1 MADNN
6 LLTEKAKILEQIK
19 RIQSEQGVENAKLDT
34 SYIKLKGRLE
44 EIVKVLKGFVNE
56 QNRTV
61 QGAVDL
67 ERGAKSLGT
76 IYSGLA
82 TQMRQQAGLHS
93 DIASG
98 IKLQLEDGKAEE
110 TSKGNQQT
118 IVNDILAKYRQ
129 QSSLANELAEL
140 TSDDIVAKG
149 QLRDQLA
156 SISEDIKSQT
166 GDLDKRTNVAKVF
179 LSTQNNIEASINEQI
194 AGAEDLASLSQ
205 EQKDILEQ
213 QAEVFD
219 SMKKK
224 VDALGST
231 LTTFLKRPQAAI
243 GALVIGI
250 GKFAG
255 KFGEVNREL
264 GQSFTQGLN
273 ASTLSAT
280 GLGFIFEDTAGT
292 VRELASEF
300 GGVDAAT
307 LSTQAN
313 IGLMATNMG
322 ITNKEA
328 VGLTA
333 SFARLNGSSTDV
345 AADMIKTT
353 QEFANQNGLVPAAL
367 MADLAGSTEEFA
379 LFGKD
384 GGKNIL
390 EAAGYAAKLGTNM
403 GTISGIADGLL
414 DFESSITKELE
425 LGAMLGKNIN
435 LDKARQLAME
445 GDLDGMMKETL
456 KSLGG
461 IDAFNKMDYFQKK
474 ATADLL
480 GVSVAEMQKM
490 ATNAEKAG
498 SMGEVMNSSFS
509 KAGEFLNTGLNKYL
523 GTGIQGLGGMITM
536 TGQVGTGFSAMGTSI
551 GGVIK
556 GTGKVL
562 KNMLSMGGGAVLKGL
577 KAAGGFLAGTPVGK
591 KVGGL
596 KDKLMSGVKDKFTG
610 AGDAS
615 PKKGGMPGKGIMD
628 GMSKI
633 NMSAVLKGAAA
644 MLVVAAAV
652 FVFGKAV
659 QEFMKVS
666 WSAVGMA
673 VVSMLALVGAVALL
687 GVIMM
692 SGVGAVAILA
702 GAAAMLVVAAAVLV
716 LGIGLQA
723 IGTGFEMLGA
733 GISSLTPNLLAV
745 GTSILG
751 MVTLLPMIG
760 FLSLGLIGLAGSL
773 AYLALFGTLALPALI
788 GIGAAIIMA
797 GLGVTMLG
805 NGLLIVG
812 AGLQN
817 IGNSISGIGDIIGNL
832 ITFIEPIM
840 ALSLALTA
848 FAGSLFALS
857 IVSLVAIPALMGLGV
872 AMMIA
877 GLGVTILGNGLSL
890 VGAGLQTISNSI
902 SGIGDTIAG
911 VGDVIGN
918 IITFIG
924 PIMALSLALTTL
936 AASLMLVSVAG
947 ITALPG
953 LLAIAAIGAIAVGI
967 GGLLGVGDESA
978 ETDVS
983 QSGES
988 AEGSLLAEIKGLR
1001 EDLIS
1006 GKVGVYMDGSKVTAA
1021 IAKVVDKVGSNSY
1034 AI

>member
-6 LLTEKAKILEQIK
+6 LLKEKAKILEQIK
-19 RIQSEQGVENAKLDT
+19 RIQSEQGTENAKLDT

-67 ERGAKSLGT
+67 ESGAKSLGT

-82 TQMRQQAGLHS
+82 TQMRQQAGLQS

-98 IKLQLEDGKAEE
+98 IKVQLEAGKAET

-118 IVNDILAKYRQ
+118 IVNDILAKYNQ
-129 QSSLANELAEL
+129 QTSLANELAQL
-140 TSDDIVAKG
+140 TSDDIVAKS
-149 QLRDQLA
+149 QLRDKIA

-166 GDLDKRTNVAKVF
+166 GDLDKRTNIAKVF

-194 AGAEDLASLSQ
+194 AGAEDLSSLNQ

-224 VDALGST
+224 VGALGST

-273 ASTLSAT
+273 SATLSAT

-292 VRELASEF
+292 VKELASEF

-307 LSTQAN
+307 FSTQTN
-313 IGLMATNMG
+313 IGLIASNMG
-322 ITNKEA
+322 ISNKEA

-333 SFARLNGSSTDV
+333 SFSRLNGSSTDV

-353 QEFANQNGLVPAAL
+353 QEFANQNGIIPAAL

-445 GDLDGMMKETL
+445 GDLKGMMKETL

-461 IDAFNKMDYFQKK
+461 IEAFNNMDYFQKK

-490 ATNAEKAG
+490 ATNTEKAG

-523 GTGIQGLGGMITM
+523 GTGLQGLGGMITM
-536 TGQVGTGFSAMGTSI
+536 TGQVGHGFSAMGTSI

-556 GTGKVL
+556 GTGQVL
-562 KNMLSMGGGAVLKGL
+562 KNIMGMVAGPVLKGL
-577 KAAGGFLAGTPVGK
+577 KSVGGLLANSKVGK
-591 KVGGL
+591 KVGGI
-596 KDKLMSGVKDKFTG
+596 KDKLMSGVKDKFSG
-610 AGDAS
+610 GGDAS
-615 PKKGGMPGKGIMD
+615 PKKGGGMPGKGIMD
-628 GMSKI
+628 GMAKI
-633 NMSAVLKGAAA
+633 DMKKVIQGAAA
-644 MLVVAAAV
+644 MVIVAGAV
-652 FVFGKAV
+652 FIFGKAV

-666 WSAVGMA
+666 WEAVGMA

-687 GVIMM
+687 GAIMM

-702 GAAAMLVVAAAVLV
+702 GAAAMLVVASAVLV
-716 LGIGLQA
+716 LGLGLQA

-733 GISSLTPNLLAV
+733 GIMSLTPNLLAV

-760 FLSLGLIGLAGSL
+760 LLSLGLVALAGSL
-773 AYLALFGTLALPALI
+773 AYLALFGTLALPALM
-788 GIGAAIIMA
+788 GIGVAMMMA

-805 NGLLIVG
+805 NGL
-812 AGLQN
+812 
-817 IGNSISGIGDIIGNL
+817 
-832 ITFIEPIM
+832 
-840 ALSLALTA
+840 
-848 FAGSLFALS
+848 
-857 IVSLVAIPALMGLGV
+857 
-872 AMMIA
+872 
-877 GLGVTILGNGLSL
+877 SL
-890 VGAGLQTISNSI
+890 VGTGLQTISNSI

-911 VGDVIGN
+911 VGDVISN
-918 IITFIG
+918 IVTFIG
-924 PIMALSLALTTL
+924 PIMALSLALTAL

-953 LLAIAAIGAIAVGI
+953 LLAIAAVGAIAVGI
-967 GGLLGVGDESA
+967 GGLLGGDESA

>member
-1 MADNN
+1 MAESNN
-6 LLTEKAKILEQIK
+6 LLKEKAQLLE
-19 RIQSEQGVENAKLDT
+19 RIRGIQAEQGKEAAKLDGAYQIAA
-34 SYIKLKGRLE
+34 SRLK
-44 EIVKVLKGFVNE
+44 EIVKIIKASEVAQENVANSVDE
-56 QNRTV
+56 MVT
-61 QGAVDL
+61 GAQ
-67 ERGAKSLGT
+67 SLGSV
-76 IYSGLA
+76 YSRIKTQQLEQADISANIANSLQGRIDSNSKLSNQNA
-82 TQMRQQAGLHS
+82 TAQQQASSILTAYGDQAS
-93 DIASG
+93 IAREMSQLTSEDVEQKA
-98 IKLQLEDGKAEE
+98 KLQSDFDAMGQLIQEE
-110 TSKGNQQT
+110 LDSMDKRLAVTKDFMAQQGVISDSVKNQ
-118 IVNDILAKYRQ
+118 INDAQEL
-129 QSSLANELAEL
+129 SSL
-140 TSDDIVAKG
+140 
-149 QLRDQLA
+149 
-156 SISEDIKSQT
+156 
-166 GDLDKRTNVAKVF
+166 
-179 LSTQNNIEASINEQI
+179 ST
-194 AGAEDLASLSQ
+194 
-205 EQKDILEQ
+205 EQKSILEQ
-213 QAEVFD
+213 QAQVFD
-219 SMKKK
+219 SMKNK

-273 ASTLSAT
+273 SSTLSAT

-307 LSTQAN
+307 LSTQTN
-313 IGLMATNMG
+313 IGLMASNMG

-333 SFARLNGSSTDV
+333 SFARLNGSSNDV

-353 QEFANQNGLVPAAL
+353 QEFANQNGIIPGAL

-403 GTISGIADGLL
+403 STISGIADGLL

-490 ATNAEKAG
+490 ATNSEKAG
-498 SMGEVMNSSFS
+498 TMGEVMSSSFS

-523 GTGIQGLGGMITM
+523 GTGLQGLGGMITM

-556 GTGKVL
+556 GTGQVL
-562 KNMLSMGGGAVLKGL
+562 KNIMGMVAGPVLKGL
-577 KAAGGFLAGTPVGK
+577 KSVGGLLANSKVGK
-591 KVGGL
+591 KVGGI
-596 KDKLMSGVKDKFTG
+596 KDKILGGVKDKFSG
-610 AGDAS
+610 GGDAS
-615 PKKGGMPGKGIMD
+615 PKKGGGMPGKGIMD
-628 GMSKI
+628 GMAKI
-633 NMSAVLKGAAA
+633 DMKKVLQGAAA
-644 MLVVAAAV
+644 MVIVAGAV

-666 WSAVGMA
+666 WEAVGMA

-687 GVIMM
+687 GAIMM

-702 GAAAMLVVAAAVLV
+702 GAAAMLVVASAVLV

-760 FLSLGLIGLAGSL
+760 LLSLGLIALAGSL
-773 AYLALFGTLALPALI
+773 AYLALFGTAALPVLMGLGVAMM
-788 GIGAAIIMA
+788 MA

-805 NGLLIVG
+805 K
-812 AGLQN
+812 
-817 IGNSISGIGDIIGNL
+817 
-832 ITFIEPIM
+832 
-840 ALSLALTA
+840 
-848 FAGSLFALS
+848 
-857 IVSLVAIPALMGLGV
+857 
-872 AMMIA
+872 
-877 GLGVTILGNGLSL
+877 GLSL
-890 VGAGLQTISNSI
+890 VGAGLKTISDSI
-902 SGIGDTIAG
+902 SGIGDTISG
-911 VGDVIGN
+911 VGTVIGN
-918 IITFIG
+918 IVTFIG
-924 PIMALSLALTTL
+924 PIMALSLALTAL

-953 LLAIAAIGAIAVGI
+953 LLAIAAVGAIAVGI
-967 GGLLGVGDESA
+967 SGLFGGDDETADVDTNSEGGDSA
-978 ETDVS
+978 LIT
-983 QSGES
+983 
-988 AEGSLLAEIKGLR
+988 EIKGLR
-1001 EDLIS
+1001 ADLID
-1006 GKVGVYMDGSKVTAA
+1006 GKVGVYMDGTKVTAA
-1021 IAKVVDKVGSNSY
+1021 ISKVVDKVGSNSY

>member
-6 LLTEKAKILEQIK
+6 LLKEKAKILEQIK

-67 ERGAKSLGT
+67 ESGAKSLGT
-76 IYSGLA
+76 IYSGLG
-82 TQMRQQAGLHS
+82 TQMRKQANIQS
-93 DIASG
+93 DIAAG
-98 IKLQLEDGKAEE
+98 IKVQLESGKKLT
-110 TSKGNQQT
+110 TSKGDQQK
-118 IVNDILAKYRQ
+118 IVNDILAKYNQ
-129 QSSLANELAEL
+129 QSSLANELAAL
-140 TSDDIVAKG
+140 TSDDVVAKS
-149 QLRDQLA
+149 QLHDKIA

-166 GDLDKRTNVAKVF
+166 GDLDKRTNISKVF
-179 LSTQNNIEASINEQI
+179 LSNQNSIEESIKEQI
-194 AGAEDLASLSQ
+194 AQAEDLSSLSQ
-205 EQKDILEQ
+205 DQKDILEE
-213 QAEVFD
+213 QAKVFD

-273 ASTLSAT
+273 SATLSAT
-280 GLGFIFEDTAGT
+280 GLGFIFDDTAGT
-292 VRELASEF
+292 VKELASEF

-313 IGLMATNMG
+313 IGLIASNMG
-322 ITNKEA
+322 ISNKEA

-333 SFARLNGSSTDV
+333 SFSRLNGNSNDV

-353 QEFANQNGLVPAAL
+353 QEFANQNGIIPGAL

-403 GTISGIADGLL
+403 STISGIADGLL

-498 SMGEVMNSSFS
+498 TMGEVMSSSFS
-509 KAGEFLNTGLNKYL
+509 KAGEFLDTGLNKYL
-523 GTGIQGLGGMITM
+523 GTGLEGLGGMITM

-551 GGVIK
+551 GGAIK
-556 GTGKVL
+556 GTGQLL
-562 KNMLSMGGGAVLKGL
+562 KNVMGMVAGPVLKGL
-577 KAAGGFLAGTPVGK
+577 KSVGGAIANTGIGK
-591 KVGGL
+591 KVGEKVGGI
-596 KDKLMSGVKDKFTG
+596 KDKLMSGVKDKFSG
-610 AGDAS
+610 GGDAS
-615 PKKGGMPGKGIMD
+615 PKKGGGMPGKGIMD
-628 GMSKI
+628 GMAKI
-633 NMSAVLKGAAA
+633 DMKKVLQGAAA
-644 MLVVAAAV
+644 MVIVAGAV
-652 FVFGKAV
+652 FIFGKAV

-666 WSAVGMA
+666 WEAVGMA

-687 GVIMM
+687 GAIMM

-702 GAAAMLVVAAAVLV
+702 GAAAMLVVASAVLV

-760 FLSLGLIGLAGSL
+760 LLSLGLIALAGSL
-773 AYLALFGTLALPALI
+773 AYLALFGTAALPVLM
-788 GIGAAIIMA
+788 GIGVAMMMA

-805 NGLLIVG
+805 K
-812 AGLQN
+812 
-817 IGNSISGIGDIIGNL
+817 
-832 ITFIEPIM
+832 
-840 ALSLALTA
+840 
-848 FAGSLFALS
+848 
-857 IVSLVAIPALMGLGV
+857 
-872 AMMIA
+872 
-877 GLGVTILGNGLSL
+877 GLSL
-890 VGAGLQTISNSI
+890 VGAGLKTISDSI
-902 SGIGDTIAG
+902 SGIGDTISG
-911 VGDVIGN
+911 VGTVIGN
-918 IITFIG
+918 IVTFIG
-924 PIMALSLALTTL
+924 PIMALSLALTAL

-953 LLAIAAIGAIAVGI
+953 LLAIAAVGAIAVGI
-967 GGLLGVGDESA
+967 GGLLGGGESDE
-978 ETDVS
+978 TVTS
-983 QSGES
+983 QNGES

-1006 GKVGVYMDGSKVTAA
+1006 GKVGVYMDGAKVTAA
-1021 IAKVVDKVGSNSY
+1021 ISKVVDKVGSNSY

>member
-1 MADNN
+1 MAESNN
-6 LLTEKAKILEQIK
+6 LLKEKAQLLE
-19 RIQSEQGVENAKLDT
+19 RIRGIQAEQGKEAAKLDGAYQIAA
-34 SYIKLKGRLE
+34 SRLK
-44 EIVKVLKGFVNE
+44 EIVKIIKASEVAQENVANSVDE
-56 QNRTV
+56 MVT
-61 QGAVDL
+61 GAQ
-67 ERGAKSLGT
+67 SLGSV
-76 IYSGLA
+76 YSRIKTQQLEQADISANIANSLQGRIDSNSKLSNQNA
-82 TQMRQQAGLHS
+82 TAQQQASSILTAYGDQAS
-93 DIASG
+93 IAREMSQLTSEDVEQKA
-98 IKLQLEDGKAEE
+98 KLQSDFDAMGQLIQEE
-110 TSKGNQQT
+110 LDSMDKRLAVTKDFMAQQGVISDSVKNQ
-118 IVNDILAKYRQ
+118 INDAQEL
-129 QSSLANELAEL
+129 SSL
-140 TSDDIVAKG
+140 
-149 QLRDQLA
+149 
-156 SISEDIKSQT
+156 
-166 GDLDKRTNVAKVF
+166 
-179 LSTQNNIEASINEQI
+179 ST
-194 AGAEDLASLSQ
+194 
-205 EQKDILEQ
+205 EQKSILEQ
-213 QAEVFD
+213 QAAVFD

-273 ASTLSAT
+273 SSTLSAT

-307 LSTQAN
+307 LSTQTN
-313 IGLMATNMG
+313 IGLMASNMG

-333 SFARLNGSSTDV
+333 SFARLNGSSNDV

-353 QEFANQNGLVPAAL
+353 QEFANQNGIIPGAL

-403 GTISGIADGLL
+403 STISGIADGLL

-490 ATNAEKAG
+490 ATNSEKAG
-498 SMGEVMNSSFS
+498 TMGEVMSSSFS

-523 GTGIQGLGGMITM
+523 GTGLQGLGGMITM

-556 GTGKVL
+556 GTGQVL
-562 KNMLSMGGGAVLKGL
+562 KNIMGMVAGPVLKGL
-577 KAAGGFLAGTPVGK
+577 KSVGGLLANSKVGK
-591 KVGGL
+591 KVGGI
-596 KDKLMSGVKDKFTG
+596 KDKILGGVKDKFSG
-610 AGDAS
+610 GGDAS
-615 PKKGGMPGKGIMD
+615 PKKGGGMPGKGIMD
-628 GMSKI
+628 GMAKI
-633 NMSAVLKGAAA
+633 DMKKVLQGAAA
-644 MLVVAAAV
+644 MVIVAGAV
-652 FVFGKAV
+652 FIFGKAV

-666 WSAVGMA
+666 WEAVGMA

-687 GVIMM
+687 GAIMM

-702 GAAAMLVVAAAVLV
+702 GAAAMLVVASAVLV

-760 FLSLGLIGLAGSL
+760 LLSLGLIALAGSL
-773 AYLALFGTLALPALI
+773 AYLALFGTAALPVLMGLGVAMM
-788 GIGAAIIMA
+788 MA

-805 NGLLIVG
+805 K
-812 AGLQN
+812 
-817 IGNSISGIGDIIGNL
+817 
-832 ITFIEPIM
+832 
-840 ALSLALTA
+840 
-848 FAGSLFALS
+848 
-857 IVSLVAIPALMGLGV
+857 
-872 AMMIA
+872 
-877 GLGVTILGNGLSL
+877 GLSL
-890 VGAGLQTISNSI
+890 VGAGLKTISDSI
-902 SGIGDTIAG
+902 SGIGDTISG
-911 VGDVIGN
+911 VGTVIGN
-918 IITFIG
+918 IVTFIG
-924 PIMALSLALTTL
+924 PIMALSLALTAL

-953 LLAIAAIGAIAVGI
+953 LLAIAAVGAIAVGI
-967 GGLLGVGDESA
+967 SGLFGGDDETADVDTNSEGGDSA
-978 ETDVS
+978 LIT
-983 QSGES
+983 
-988 AEGSLLAEIKGLR
+988 EIKGLR
-1001 EDLIS
+1001 ADLID
-1006 GKVGVYMDGSKVTAA
+1006 GKVGVYMDGTKVTAA
-1021 IAKVVDKVGSNSY
+1021 ISKVVDKVGSNSY

>member
-1 MADNN
+1 MAESNN
-6 LLTEKAKILEQIK
+6 LLKEKAQLLE
-19 RIQSEQGVENAKLDT
+19 RIRGIQAEQGKEAAKLDGAYQIAA
-34 SYIKLKGRLE
+34 SRLK
-44 EIVKVLKGFVNE
+44 EIVKIIKASEVAQENVANSVDE
-56 QNRTV
+56 MVT
-61 QGAVDL
+61 GAQ
-67 ERGAKSLGT
+67 SLGSV
-76 IYSGLA
+76 YSRIKTQQLEQADISANIANSLQGRIDSNSKLSNQNA
-82 TQMRQQAGLHS
+82 TAQQQASSILTAYGDQAS
-93 DIASG
+93 IAREMSQLTSEDVEQKA
-98 IKLQLEDGKAEE
+98 KLQSDFDAMGQLIQEE
-110 TSKGNQQT
+110 LDSMDKRLAVTKDFMAQQGVISDSVKNQ
-118 IVNDILAKYRQ
+118 INDAQEL
-129 QSSLANELAEL
+129 SSL
-140 TSDDIVAKG
+140 
-149 QLRDQLA
+149 
-156 SISEDIKSQT
+156 
-166 GDLDKRTNVAKVF
+166 
-179 LSTQNNIEASINEQI
+179 ST
-194 AGAEDLASLSQ
+194 
-205 EQKDILEQ
+205 EQKSILEQ
-213 QAEVFD
+213 QAQVFD
-219 SMKKK
+219 SMKNK

-273 ASTLSAT
+273 SSTLSAT

-307 LSTQAN
+307 LSTQTN
-313 IGLMATNMG
+313 IGLMASNMG

-333 SFARLNGSSTDV
+333 SFARLNGSSNDV

-353 QEFANQNGLVPAAL
+353 QEFANQNGIIPGAL

-403 GTISGIADGLL
+403 STISGIADGLL

-490 ATNAEKAG
+490 ATNSEKAG
-498 SMGEVMNSSFS
+498 KMGEVMSSSFS

-523 GTGIQGLGGMITM
+523 GTGLQGLGGMITM

-556 GTGKVL
+556 GTGQVL
-562 KNMLSMGGGAVLKGL
+562 KNIMGMVAGPVLKGL
-577 KAAGGFLAGTPVGK
+577 KSVGGLLANSKVGK
-591 KVGGL
+591 KVGGI
-596 KDKLMSGVKDKFTG
+596 KDKILGGVKDKFSG
-610 AGDAS
+610 GGDAS
-615 PKKGGMPGKGIMD
+615 PKKGGGMPGKGIMD
-628 GMSKI
+628 GMAKI
-633 NMSAVLKGAAA
+633 DMKKVLQGAAA
-644 MLVVAAAV
+644 MVIVAGAV
-652 FVFGKAV
+652 FIFGKAV

-666 WSAVGMA
+666 WEAVGMA

-687 GVIMM
+687 GAIMM

-702 GAAAMLVVAAAVLV
+702 GAAAMLVVASAVLV

-760 FLSLGLIGLAGSL
+760 LLSLGLIALAGSL
-773 AYLALFGTLALPALI
+773 AYLALFGTAALPVLMGLGVAMM
-788 GIGAAIIMA
+788 MA

-805 NGLLIVG
+805 K
-812 AGLQN
+812 
-817 IGNSISGIGDIIGNL
+817 
-832 ITFIEPIM
+832 
-840 ALSLALTA
+840 
-848 FAGSLFALS
+848 
-857 IVSLVAIPALMGLGV
+857 
-872 AMMIA
+872 
-877 GLGVTILGNGLSL
+877 GLSL
-890 VGAGLQTISNSI
+890 VGAGLKTISDSI
-902 SGIGDTIAG
+902 SGIGDTISG
-911 VGDVIGN
+911 VGTVIGN
-918 IITFIG
+918 IVTFIG
-924 PIMALSLALTTL
+924 PIMALSLALTAL

-953 LLAIAAIGAIAVGI
+953 LLAIAAVGAIAVGI
-967 GGLLGVGDESA
+967 SGLFGGDDETADVDTNSEGGDSA
-978 ETDVS
+978 LIT
-983 QSGES
+983 
-988 AEGSLLAEIKGLR
+988 EIKGLR
-1001 EDLIS
+1001 ADLID
-1006 GKVGVYMDGSKVTAA
+1006 GKVGVYMDGTKVTAA
-1021 IAKVVDKVGSNSY
+1021 ISKVVDKVGSNSY

>member
-1 MADNN
+1 MAESNN
-6 LLTEKAKILEQIK
+6 LLKEKAQLLE
-19 RIQSEQGVENAKLDT
+19 RIRGIQAEQGKEAAKLDGAYQIAA
-34 SYIKLKGRLE
+34 SRLK
-44 EIVKVLKGFVNE
+44 EIVKIIKASEVAQENVANSVDE
-56 QNRTV
+56 MVT
-61 QGAVDL
+61 GAQ
-67 ERGAKSLGT
+67 SLGSV
-76 IYSGLA
+76 YSRIKTQQLEQADISANIANSLQGRIDSNSKLSNQNA
-82 TQMRQQAGLHS
+82 TAQQQASSILTAYGDQAS
-93 DIASG
+93 IAREMSQLTSEDVEQKA
-98 IKLQLEDGKAEE
+98 KLQSDFDAMGQLIQEE
-110 TSKGNQQT
+110 LDSMDKRLAVTKDFMAQQGVISDSVKNQ
-118 IVNDILAKYRQ
+118 INDAQEL
-129 QSSLANELAEL
+129 SSL
-140 TSDDIVAKG
+140 
-149 QLRDQLA
+149 
-156 SISEDIKSQT
+156 
-166 GDLDKRTNVAKVF
+166 
-179 LSTQNNIEASINEQI
+179 ST
-194 AGAEDLASLSQ
+194 
-205 EQKDILEQ
+205 EQKSILEQ
-213 QAEVFD
+213 QAQVFD
-219 SMKKK
+219 SMKNK

-273 ASTLSAT
+273 SSTLSAT

-307 LSTQAN
+307 LSTQTN
-313 IGLMATNMG
+313 IGLMASNMG

-333 SFARLNGSSTDV
+333 SFARLNGSSNDV

-353 QEFANQNGLVPAAL
+353 QEFANQNGIIPGAL

-403 GTISGIADGLL
+403 STISGIADGLL

-498 SMGEVMNSSFS
+498 TMGEVMSSSFS

-523 GTGIQGLGGMITM
+523 GTGLQGLGGMITM

-556 GTGKVL
+556 GTGQVL
-562 KNMLSMGGGAVLKGL
+562 KNIMGMVAGPVLKGL
-577 KAAGGFLAGTPVGK
+577 KSVGGLLANSKVGK
-591 KVGGL
+591 KVGGI
-596 KDKLMSGVKDKFTG
+596 KDKILGGVKDKFSG
-610 AGDAS
+610 GGDAS
-615 PKKGGMPGKGIMD
+615 PKKGGGMPGKGIMD
-628 GMSKI
+628 GMAKI
-633 NMSAVLKGAAA
+633 DMKKVLQGAAA
-644 MLVVAAAV
+644 MVIVAGAV
-652 FVFGKAV
+652 FIFGKAV

-666 WSAVGMA
+666 WEAVGMA

-687 GVIMM
+687 GAIMM

-702 GAAAMLVVAAAVLV
+702 GAAAMLVVASAVLV

-760 FLSLGLIGLAGSL
+760 LLSLGLIALAGSL
-773 AYLALFGTLALPALI
+773 AYLALFGTAALPVLM
-788 GIGAAIIMA
+788 GIGVAMMMA

-805 NGLLIVG
+805 K
-812 AGLQN
+812 
-817 IGNSISGIGDIIGNL
+817 
-832 ITFIEPIM
+832 
-840 ALSLALTA
+840 
-848 FAGSLFALS
+848 
-857 IVSLVAIPALMGLGV
+857 
-872 AMMIA
+872 
-877 GLGVTILGNGLSL
+877 GLSL
-890 VGAGLQTISNSI
+890 VGAGLKTISDSI
-902 SGIGDTIAG
+902 SGIGDTISG
-911 VGDVIGN
+911 VGTVIGN
-918 IITFIG
+918 IVTFIG
-924 PIMALSLALTTL
+924 PIMALSLALTAL

-953 LLAIAAIGAIAVGI
+953 LLAIAAVGAIAVGI
-967 GGLLGVGDESA
+967 SGLFGGDDETADVDTNSEGGDSA
-978 ETDVS
+978 LIT
-983 QSGES
+983 
-988 AEGSLLAEIKGLR
+988 EIKGLR
-1001 EDLIS
+1001 ADLID
-1006 GKVGVYMDGSKVTAA
+1006 GKVGVYMDGTKVTAA
-1021 IAKVVDKVGSNSY
+1021 ISKVVDKVGSNSY

>member
-1 MADNN
+1 MAESNN
-6 LLTEKAKILEQIK
+6 LLKEKAQLLE
-19 RIQSEQGVENAKLDT
+19 RIRGIQAEQGKEAAKLDGAYQIAA
-34 SYIKLKGRLE
+34 SRLK
-44 EIVKVLKGFVNE
+44 EIVKIIKASEVAQENVANSVDE
-56 QNRTV
+56 MVT
-61 QGAVDL
+61 GAQ
-67 ERGAKSLGT
+67 SLGSV
-76 IYSGLA
+76 YSRIKTQQLEQADISANIANSLQGRIDSNSKLSNQNA
-82 TQMRQQAGLHS
+82 TAQQQASSILTAYGDQAS
-93 DIASG
+93 IAREMSQLTSEDVEQKA
-98 IKLQLEDGKAEE
+98 KLQSDFDAMGQLIQEE
-110 TSKGNQQT
+110 LDSMDKRLAVTKDFMAQQGVISDSVKNQ
-118 IVNDILAKYRQ
+118 INDAQEL
-129 QSSLANELAEL
+129 SSL
-140 TSDDIVAKG
+140 
-149 QLRDQLA
+149 
-156 SISEDIKSQT
+156 
-166 GDLDKRTNVAKVF
+166 
-179 LSTQNNIEASINEQI
+179 ST
-194 AGAEDLASLSQ
+194 
-205 EQKDILEQ
+205 EQKSILEQ
-213 QAEVFD
+213 QAQVFD
-219 SMKKK
+219 SMKNK

-273 ASTLSAT
+273 SSTLSAT

-307 LSTQAN
+307 LSTQTN
-313 IGLMATNMG
+313 IGLMASNMG

-333 SFARLNGSSTDV
+333 SFARLNGSSNDV

-353 QEFANQNGLVPAAL
+353 QEFANQNGIIPGAL

-403 GTISGIADGLL
+403 STISGIADGLL

-490 ATNAEKAG
+490 ATNSEKAG
-498 SMGEVMNSSFS
+498 TMGEVMSSSFS

-523 GTGIQGLGGMITM
+523 GTGLQGLGGMITM

-551 GGVIK
+551 GGAIK
-556 GTGKVL
+556 GTGQLL
-562 KNMLSMGGGAVLKGL
+562 KNIMGMVAGPVLKGL
-577 KAAGGFLAGTPVGK
+577 KSVGGLLANSKVGK
-591 KVGGL
+591 KVGGI
-596 KDKLMSGVKDKFTG
+596 KDKILGGVKDKFSG
-610 AGDAS
+610 GGDAS
-615 PKKGGMPGKGIMD
+615 PKKGGGMPGKGIMD
-628 GMSKI
+628 GMAKI
-633 NMSAVLKGAAA
+633 DMKKVLQGAAA
-644 MLVVAAAV
+644 MVIVAGAV
-652 FVFGKAV
+652 FIFGKAV

-666 WSAVGMA
+666 WEAVGMA

-687 GVIMM
+687 GAIMM

-702 GAAAMLVVAAAVLV
+702 GAAAMLVVASAVLV

-760 FLSLGLIGLAGSL
+760 LLSLGLIALAGSL
-773 AYLALFGTLALPALI
+773 AYLALFGTAALPVLMGLGVAMM
-788 GIGAAIIMA
+788 MA

-805 NGLLIVG
+805 K
-812 AGLQN
+812 
-817 IGNSISGIGDIIGNL
+817 
-832 ITFIEPIM
+832 
-840 ALSLALTA
+840 
-848 FAGSLFALS
+848 
-857 IVSLVAIPALMGLGV
+857 
-872 AMMIA
+872 
-877 GLGVTILGNGLSL
+877 GLSL
-890 VGAGLQTISNSI
+890 VGAGLKTISDSI
-902 SGIGDTIAG
+902 SGIGDTISG
-911 VGDVIGN
+911 VGTVIGN
-918 IITFIG
+918 IVTFIG
-924 PIMALSLALTTL
+924 PIMALSLALTAL

-953 LLAIAAIGAIAVGI
+953 LLAIAAVGAIAVGI
-967 GGLLGVGDESA
+967 SGLFGGDDETADVDTNSEGGDSA
-978 ETDVS
+978 LIT
-983 QSGES
+983 
-988 AEGSLLAEIKGLR
+988 EIKGLR
-1001 EDLIS
+1001 ADLID
-1006 GKVGVYMDGSKVTAA
+1006 GKVGVYMDGTKVTAA
-1021 IAKVVDKVGSNSY
+1021 ISKVVDKVGSNSY

>member
-1 MADNN
+1 MAESNN
-6 LLTEKAKILEQIK
+6 LLKEKAQLLE
-19 RIQSEQGVENAKLDT
+19 RIRGIQAEQGKEAAKLDGAYQIAA
-34 SYIKLKGRLE
+34 SRLK
-44 EIVKVLKGFVNE
+44 EIVKIIKASEVAQENVANSVDE
-56 QNRTV
+56 MVT
-61 QGAVDL
+61 GAQ
-67 ERGAKSLGT
+67 SLGSV
-76 IYSGLA
+76 YSRIKTQQLEQADISANIANSLQGRIDSNSKLSNQNA
-82 TQMRQQAGLHS
+82 TAQQQASSILTAYGDQAS
-93 DIASG
+93 IAREMSQLTSEDVEQKA
-98 IKLQLEDGKAEE
+98 KLQSDFDAMGQLIQEE
-110 TSKGNQQT
+110 LDSMDKRLAVTKDFMAQQGVISDSVKNQ
-118 IVNDILAKYRQ
+118 INDAQEL
-129 QSSLANELAEL
+129 SSL
-140 TSDDIVAKG
+140 
-149 QLRDQLA
+149 
-156 SISEDIKSQT
+156 
-166 GDLDKRTNVAKVF
+166 
-179 LSTQNNIEASINEQI
+179 ST
-194 AGAEDLASLSQ
+194 
-205 EQKDILEQ
+205 EQKSILEQ
-213 QAEVFD
+213 QAQVFD
-219 SMKKK
+219 SMKNK

-273 ASTLSAT
+273 SSTLSAT

-307 LSTQAN
+307 LSTQTN
-313 IGLMATNMG
+313 IGLMASNMG

-333 SFARLNGSSTDV
+333 SFARLNGSSNDV

-353 QEFANQNGLVPAAL
+353 QEFANQNGIIPGAL

-403 GTISGIADGLL
+403 STISGIADGLL

-425 LGAMLGKNIN
+425 LGAMLCKNIN

-490 ATNAEKAG
+490 ATNSEKAG
-498 SMGEVMNSSFS
+498 TMGEVMSSSFS

-523 GTGIQGLGGMITM
+523 GTGLQGLGGMITM

-556 GTGKVL
+556 GTGQVL
-562 KNMLSMGGGAVLKGL
+562 KNIMGMVAGPVLKGL
-577 KAAGGFLAGTPVGK
+577 KSVGGLLANSKVGK
-591 KVGGL
+591 KVGGI
-596 KDKLMSGVKDKFTG
+596 KDKILGGVKDKFSG
-610 AGDAS
+610 GGDAS
-615 PKKGGMPGKGIMD
+615 PKKGGGMPGKGIMD
-628 GMSKI
+628 GMAKI
-633 NMSAVLKGAAA
+633 DMKKVLQGAAA
-644 MLVVAAAV
+644 MVIVAGAV
-652 FVFGKAV
+652 FIFGKAV

-666 WSAVGMA
+666 WEAVGMA

-687 GVIMM
+687 GAIMM

-702 GAAAMLVVAAAVLV
+702 GAAAMLVVASAVLV

-760 FLSLGLIGLAGSL
+760 LLSLGLIALAGSL
-773 AYLALFGTLALPALI
+773 AYLALFGTAALPVLMGLGVAMM
-788 GIGAAIIMA
+788 MA

-805 NGLLIVG
+805 K
-812 AGLQN
+812 
-817 IGNSISGIGDIIGNL
+817 
-832 ITFIEPIM
+832 
-840 ALSLALTA
+840 
-848 FAGSLFALS
+848 
-857 IVSLVAIPALMGLGV
+857 
-872 AMMIA
+872 
-877 GLGVTILGNGLSL
+877 GLSL
-890 VGAGLQTISNSI
+890 VGAGLKTISDSI
-902 SGIGDTIAG
+902 SGIGDTISG
-911 VGDVIGN
+911 VGTVIGN
-918 IITFIG
+918 IVTFIG
-924 PIMALSLALTTL
+924 PIMALSLALTAL

-953 LLAIAAIGAIAVGI
+953 LLAIAAVGAIAVGI
-967 GGLLGVGDESA
+967 SGLFGGDDETADVDTNSEGGDSA
-978 ETDVS
+978 LIT
-983 QSGES
+983 
-988 AEGSLLAEIKGLR
+988 EIKGLR
-1001 EDLIS
+1001 ADLID
-1006 GKVGVYMDGSKVTAA
+1006 GKVGVYMDGTKVTAA
-1021 IAKVVDKVGSNSY
+1021 ISKVVDKVGSNSY

>member
-1 MADNN
+1 MAESNN
-6 LLTEKAKILEQIK
+6 LLKEKAQLLE
-19 RIQSEQGVENAKLDT
+19 RIRGIQAEQGKEAAKLDGAYQIAA
-34 SYIKLKGRLE
+34 SRLK
-44 EIVKVLKGFVNE
+44 EIVKIIKASEVAQENVANSVDE
-56 QNRTV
+56 MVT
-61 QGAVDL
+61 GAQ
-67 ERGAKSLGT
+67 SLGSV
-76 IYSGLA
+76 YSRIKTQQLEQADISANIANSLQGRIDSNSKLSNQNA
-82 TQMRQQAGLHS
+82 TAQQQASSILTAYGDQAS
-93 DIASG
+93 IAREMSQLTSEDVEQKA
-98 IKLQLEDGKAEE
+98 KLQSDFDAMGQLIQEE
-110 TSKGNQQT
+110 LDSMDKRLAVTKDFMAQQGVISDSVKNQ
-118 IVNDILAKYRQ
+118 INDAQEL
-129 QSSLANELAEL
+129 SSL
-140 TSDDIVAKG
+140 
-149 QLRDQLA
+149 
-156 SISEDIKSQT
+156 
-166 GDLDKRTNVAKVF
+166 
-179 LSTQNNIEASINEQI
+179 ST
-194 AGAEDLASLSQ
+194 
-205 EQKDILEQ
+205 EQKSILEQ
-213 QAEVFD
+213 QAQVFD
-219 SMKKK
+219 SMKNK

-273 ASTLSAT
+273 SSTLSAT

-307 LSTQAN
+307 LSTQTN
-313 IGLMATNMG
+313 IGLMASNMG

-333 SFARLNGSSTDV
+333 SFARLNGSSNDV

-353 QEFANQNGLVPAAL
+353 QEFANQNGIIPGAL

-403 GTISGIADGLL
+403 STISGIADGLL

-490 ATNAEKAG
+490 ATNSEKAG
-498 SMGEVMNSSFS
+498 TMGEVMSSSFS

-523 GTGIQGLGGMITM
+523 GTGLQGLGGMITM

-556 GTGKVL
+556 GTGQVL
-562 KNMLSMGGGAVLKGL
+562 KNIMGMVAGPVLKGL
-577 KAAGGFLAGTPVGK
+577 KSVGGLLANSKVGK
-591 KVGGL
+591 KVGGI
-596 KDKLMSGVKDKFTG
+596 KDKILGGVKDKFSG
-610 AGDAS
+610 GGDAS
-615 PKKGGMPGKGIMD
+615 PKKGGGMPGKGIMD
-628 GMSKI
+628 GMAKI
-633 NMSAVLKGAAA
+633 DMKKVLQGAAA
-644 MLVVAAAV
+644 MVIVAGAV
-652 FVFGKAV
+652 FIFGKAV

-666 WSAVGMA
+666 WEAVGMA

-687 GVIMM
+687 GAIMM

-702 GAAAMLVVAAAVLV
+702 GAAAMLVVASAVLV

-760 FLSLGLIGLAGSL
+760 LLSLGLIALAGSL
-773 AYLALFGTLALPALI
+773 AYLALFGTAALPVLMGLGVAMM
-788 GIGAAIIMA
+788 MA

-805 NGLLIVG
+805 K
-812 AGLQN
+812 
-817 IGNSISGIGDIIGNL
+817 
-832 ITFIEPIM
+832 
-840 ALSLALTA
+840 
-848 FAGSLFALS
+848 
-857 IVSLVAIPALMGLGV
+857 
-872 AMMIA
+872 
-877 GLGVTILGNGLSL
+877 GLSL
-890 VGAGLQTISNSI
+890 VGAGLKTISDSI
-902 SGIGDTIAG
+902 SGIGDTISG
-911 VGDVIGN
+911 VGTVIGN
-918 IITFIG
+918 IVTFIG
-924 PIMALSLALTTL
+924 PIMALSLALTAL

-953 LLAIAAIGAIAVGI
+953 LLAIAAVGAIAVGI
-967 GGLLGVGDESA
+967 SGLFGGDDETADVDTNSEGGDSA
-978 ETDVS
+978 LIT
-983 QSGES
+983 
-988 AEGSLLAEIKGLR
+988 EIKGLR
-1001 EDLIS
+1001 ADLID
-1006 GKVGVYMDGSKVTAA
+1006 GKVGVYMDGTKVTAA
-1021 IAKVVDKVGSNSY
+1021 ISKVVDKVGSNSY

>member
-1 MADNN
+1 MAESNN
-6 LLTEKAKILEQIK
+6 LLKEKAQLLE
-19 RIQSEQGVENAKLDT
+19 RIRGIQAEQGKEAAKLDGAYQIAA
-34 SYIKLKGRLE
+34 SRLK
-44 EIVKVLKGFVNE
+44 EIVKIIKASEVAQENVANSVDE
-56 QNRTV
+56 MVT
-61 QGAVDL
+61 GAQ
-67 ERGAKSLGT
+67 SLGSV
-76 IYSGLA
+76 YSRIKTQQLEQADISANIANSLQGRIDSNSKLSNQNA
-82 TQMRQQAGLHS
+82 TAQQQASSILTAYGDQAS
-93 DIASG
+93 IAREMSQLTSEDVEQKA
-98 IKLQLEDGKAEE
+98 KLQSDFDAMGQLIQEE
-110 TSKGNQQT
+110 LDSMDKRLAVTKDFMAQQGVISDSVKNQ
-118 IVNDILAKYRQ
+118 INDAQEL
-129 QSSLANELAEL
+129 SSLSA
-140 TSDDIVAKG
+140 
-149 QLRDQLA
+149 
-156 SISEDIKSQT
+156 
-166 GDLDKRTNVAKVF
+166 
-179 LSTQNNIEASINEQI
+179 
-194 AGAEDLASLSQ
+194 
-205 EQKDILEQ
+205 EQKSILEQ

-273 ASTLSAT
+273 SATLSAT
-280 GLGFIFEDTAGT
+280 GLGFIFDDTAGT

-307 LSTQAN
+307 LSTQTN
-313 IGLMATNMG
+313 IGLMASNMG

-333 SFARLNGSSTDV
+333 SFARLNGSSNDV

-353 QEFANQNGLVPAAL
+353 QEFANQNGIIPGAL

-403 GTISGIADGLL
+403 STISGIADGLL

-498 SMGEVMNSSFS
+498 TMGEVMSSSFS

-523 GTGIQGLGGMITM
+523 GTGLQGLGGMITM

-556 GTGKVL
+556 GTGQVL
-562 KNMLSMGGGAVLKGL
+562 KNIMGMVAGPVLKGL
-577 KAAGGFLAGTPVGK
+577 KSVGGLLANSKVGK
-591 KVGGL
+591 KVGGI
-596 KDKLMSGVKDKFTG
+596 KDKILGGVKDKFSG
-610 AGDAS
+610 GGDAS
-615 PKKGGMPGKGIMD
+615 PKKGGGMPGKGIMD
-628 GMSKI
+628 GMAKI
-633 NMSAVLKGAAA
+633 DMKKVLQGAAA
-644 MLVVAAAV
+644 MVIVAGAV
-652 FVFGKAV
+652 FIFGKAV

-666 WSAVGMA
+666 WEAVGMA

-687 GVIMM
+687 GAIMM

-702 GAAAMLVVAAAVLV
+702 GAAAMLVVASAVLV

-760 FLSLGLIGLAGSL
+760 LLSLGLIALAGSL
-773 AYLALFGTLALPALI
+773 AYLALFGTAALPVLM
-788 GIGAAIIMA
+788 GIGVAMMMA

-805 NGLLIVG
+805 K
-812 AGLQN
+812 
-817 IGNSISGIGDIIGNL
+817 
-832 ITFIEPIM
+832 
-840 ALSLALTA
+840 
-848 FAGSLFALS
+848 
-857 IVSLVAIPALMGLGV
+857 
-872 AMMIA
+872 
-877 GLGVTILGNGLSL
+877 GLSL
-890 VGAGLQTISNSI
+890 VGAGLKTISDSI
-902 SGIGDTIAG
+902 SGIGDTISG
-911 VGDVIGN
+911 VGTVIGN
-918 IITFIG
+918 IVTFIG
-924 PIMALSLALTTL
+924 PIMALSLALTAL

-953 LLAIAAIGAIAVGI
+953 LLAIAAVGAIAVGI
-967 GGLLGVGDESA
+967 SGLFGGDDETADVDTNSEGGDSA
-978 ETDVS
+978 LIT
-983 QSGES
+983 
-988 AEGSLLAEIKGLR
+988 EIKGLR
-1001 EDLIS
+1001 ADLID
-1006 GKVGVYMDGSKVTAA
+1006 GKVGVYMDGTKVTAA
-1021 IAKVVDKVGSNSY
+1021 ISKVVDKVGSNSY

>member
-6 LLTEKAKILEQIK
+6 LLKEKAKILEQIK
-19 RIQSEQGVENAKLDT
+19 RIQSEQGAENAKLDT

-44 EIVKVLKGFVNE
+44 EIVKTLKGFVNE

-67 ERGAKSLGT
+67 ESGAKSLGT
-76 IYSGLA
+76 IYAGLA
-82 TQMRQQAGLHS
+82 TQMRQQAVLQS

-98 IKLQLEDGKAEE
+98 IKTQLEDGKAET

-118 IVNDILAKYRQ
+118 IVNDILAKYNQ
-129 QSSLANELAEL
+129 QTSLANELAQL
-140 TSDDIVAKG
+140 TSDDIVAKS
-149 QLRDQLA
+149 QLRDKIA

-166 GDLDKRTNVAKVF
+166 GDLDKRTNIAKVF
-179 LSTQNNIEASINEQI
+179 LSTQDNIEASINEQLS
-194 AGAEDLASLSQ
+194 AAEDLSSLSQ

-224 VDALGST
+224 VGALGSA
-231 LTTFLKRPQAAI
+231 LTTFLERPQAAI

-273 ASTLSAT
+273 SATLSAT

-292 VRELASEF
+292 VKELASEF

-307 LSTQAN
+307 FSTQTN
-313 IGLMATNMG
+313 IGLIASNMG
-322 ITNKEA
+322 ISNKEA

-333 SFARLNGSSTDV
+333 SFSRLNGSSTDV

-353 QEFANQNGLVPAAL
+353 QEFANQNGIIPSAL

-445 GDLDGMMKETL
+445 NDLEGMMKETL

-461 IDAFNKMDYFQKK
+461 IEAFNNMDYFQKK

-490 ATNAEKAG
+490 ATNTEKAG
-498 SMGEVMNSSFS
+498 KMGEVMSSSFS
-509 KAGEFLNTGLNKYL
+509 KAGEFLDTGLNKYL
-523 GTGIQGLGGMITM
+523 GTGLQGLGGMITT
-536 TGQVGTGFSAMGTSI
+536 TGQVGMGFQAMGTSI

-556 GTGKVL
+556 GTGQVL
-562 KNMLSMGGGAVLKGL
+562 KNIMGMVAGPVLKGL
-577 KAAGGFLAGTPVGK
+577 KSVGGLLANSKVGK
-591 KVGGL
+591 KVGGI
-596 KDKLMSGVKDKFTG
+596 KDKILGGVKDKFSG
-610 AGDAS
+610 GGDAS
-615 PKKGGMPGKGIMD
+615 PKKGGGMPGKGIMD
-628 GMSKI
+628 GMAKI
-633 NMSAVLKGAAA
+633 DMKKVIQGAAA
-644 MLVVAAAV
+644 MVIVAGAV
-652 FVFGKAV
+652 FIFGKAV

-666 WSAVGMA
+666 WEAVGMA

-687 GVIMM
+687 GAIMM

-702 GAAAMLVVAAAVLV
+702 GAAAMLIVASAVLV
-716 LGIGLQA
+716 LGLGLQA

-733 GISSLTPNLLAV
+733 GIMSLTPNLLAV

-760 FLSLGLIGLAGSL
+760 LLSLGLIALAGSL
-773 AYLALFGTLALPALI
+773 AYLALFGTLALPALM
-788 GIGAAIIMA
+788 GIGVAMMMA
-797 GLGVTMLG
+797 GLGVTM
-805 NGLLIVG
+805 
-812 AGLQN
+812 
-817 IGNSISGIGDIIGNL
+817 
-832 ITFIEPIM
+832 
-840 ALSLALTA
+840 
-848 FAGSLFALS
+848 
-857 IVSLVAIPALMGLGV
+857 
-872 AMMIA
+872 
-877 GLGVTILGNGLSL
+877 LGNGLSL

-911 VGDVIGN
+911 VGDVISN
-918 IITFIG
+918 IVTFIG
-924 PIMALSLALTTL
+924 PIMALSLALTAL

-953 LLAIAAIGAIAVGI
+953 LLAIAAVGAIAVGI
-967 GGLLGVGDESA
+967 GGLLGGDDSA

>member
-6 LLTEKAKILEQIK
+6 LLKEKAKILEQIK
-19 RIQSEQGVENAKLDT
+19 RIQSEQGIENAKLDT

-56 QNRTV
+56 QNRTI

-67 ERGAKSLGT
+67 ESGAKSLGT
-76 IYSGLA
+76 IYSGLG
-82 TQMRQQAGLHS
+82 TQMREQANIQS
-93 DIASG
+93 DIAAG
-98 IKLQLEDGKAEE
+98 IKVQLEAGKVET

-118 IVNDILAKYRQ
+118 IVNDILSKYNE
-129 QSSLANELAEL
+129 QSSIANELAQL
-140 TSDDIVAKG
+140 TSDDVVAKS
-149 QLRDQLA
+149 QLRDKIA

-166 GDLDKRTNVAKVF
+166 GDLDKRTNISKVF
-179 LSTQNNIEASINEQI
+179 LSNQNSIEESIKEQI
-194 AGAEDLASLSQ
+194 SQAEDLSSLSQ

-213 QAEVFD
+213 QAAVFD

-224 VDALGST
+224 VGALGST

-264 GQSFTQGLN
+264 GQSFSQGLN
-273 ASTLSAT
+273 SATLSAT

-307 LSTQAN
+307 LSAQTN
-313 IGLMATNMG
+313 IGLIASNMG
-322 ITNKEA
+322 ISNKEA
-328 VGLTA
+328 VGLTGA
-333 SFARLNGSSTDV
+333 FSRLNGNSQDV
-345 AADMIKTT
+345 AADMVKTT
-353 QEFANQNGLVPAAL
+353 QEFAAQNGIIPGAL

-403 GTISGIADGLL
+403 STISGIADGLL

-461 IDAFNKMDYFQKK
+461 IEAFNKMDYFQKK

-480 GVSVAEMQKM
+480 GVSVGEMQKM
-490 ATNAEKAG
+490 ATNQEKAG
-498 SMGEVMNSSFS
+498 KMGEVMNSSFS
-509 KAGEFLNTGLNKYL
+509 KMGEFLDTGLNKYL
-523 GTGIQGLGGMITM
+523 GTGLQGLGGMITM

-556 GTGKVL
+556 GTGQVL
-562 KNMLSMGGGAVLKGL
+562 KNIMGMVAGPVLKGL
-577 KAAGGFLAGTPVGK
+577 KSVGGLLANSKVGK
-591 KVGGL
+591 KVGGI
-596 KDKLMSGVKDKFTG
+596 KDKLMGGVKDKFSG
-610 AGDAS
+610 GSDAS
-615 PKKGGMPGKGIMD
+615 PKKGGGMPGKGIMD
-628 GMSKI
+628 GMAKI
-633 NMSAVLKGAAA
+633 DMKKVLQGAAA
-644 MLVVAAAV
+644 MVIVAGAV
-652 FVFGKAV
+652 FIFGKAV

-666 WSAVGMA
+666 WEAVGMA

-687 GVIMM
+687 GAIMM

-702 GAAAMLVVAAAVLV
+702 GAAAMLIVASAVLV

-751 MVTLLPMIG
+751 MVALLPMIG
-760 FLSLGLIGLAGSL
+760 LLSLGLIALAGSL
-773 AYLALFGTLALPALI
+773 AYLALFGTLALPALM
-788 GIGAAIIMA
+788 GIGVAMMMA

-805 NGLLIVG
+805 K
-812 AGLQN
+812 
-817 IGNSISGIGDIIGNL
+817 
-832 ITFIEPIM
+832 
-840 ALSLALTA
+840 
-848 FAGSLFALS
+848 
-857 IVSLVAIPALMGLGV
+857 
-872 AMMIA
+872 
-877 GLGVTILGNGLSL
+877 GLSL
-890 VGAGLQTISNSI
+890 VGAGLKTISDSI
-902 SGIGDTIAG
+902 SGIGDTISG

-918 IITFIG
+918 IVTFIG
-924 PIMALSLALTTL
+924 PIMALSLALTAL

-953 LLAIAAIGAIAVGI
+953 LLAIAAVGAIAVGI
-967 GGLLGVGDESA
+967 GGLLGGDEETADVDTNGEGGDSA
-978 ETDVS
+978 
-983 QSGES
+983 
-988 AEGSLLAEIKGLR
+988 LLNEIKGLR
-1001 EDLIS
+1001 ADLID
-1006 GKVGVYMDGSKVTAA
+1006 GKVGVYMDGTKVTAA
-1021 IAKVVDKVGSNSY
+1021 ISKVVDKVGSNSY